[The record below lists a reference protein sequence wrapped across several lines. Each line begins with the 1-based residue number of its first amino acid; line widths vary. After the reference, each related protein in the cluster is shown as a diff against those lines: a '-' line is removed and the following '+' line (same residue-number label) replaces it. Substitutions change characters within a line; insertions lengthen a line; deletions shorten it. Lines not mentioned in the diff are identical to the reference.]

1 MLLPIAIEHNKAGRV
16 LNRRRTKLKPYKVS
30 RGSLEEQ
37 KLREDKRMETQR
49 ALLFILP
56 VVMIAVLA
64 VGIFFGY
71 KSYEKAAEQERKD
84 FEQSVA
90 TEPVEHD
97 PMLLSVV
104 SPAYPLDESYVPAL
118 VDCQGIKVSPELVDS
133 LNAMLDAAKTA
144 GHELMLNEG
153 YISFKEQKERYDA
166 AVKKY
171 RKSAKVSL
179 VKAESQV
186 KLTTPREGECEQQ
199 TGLIVKLDDNVKG
212 KFENG
217 EAYKWLCRHCVDY
230 GFILRYPYAENV
242 GGLGFSSQLFRYVG
256 VENAYNIRAY
266 NMSFDEYA
274 NYMAFQ

>member
-1 MLLPIAIEHNKAGRV
+1 MRDIFLL
-16 LNRRRTKLKPYKVS
+16 
-30 RGSLEEQ
+30 
-37 KLREDKRMETQR
+37 
-49 ALLFILP
+49 
-56 VVMIAVLA
+56 
-64 VGIFFGY
+64 
-71 KSYEKAAEQERKD
+71 
-84 FEQSVA
+84 
-90 TEPVEHD
+90 
-97 PMLLSVV
+97 
-104 SPAYPLDESYVPAL
+104 
-118 VDCQGIKVSPELVDS
+118 
-133 LNAMLDAAKTA
+133 
-144 GHELMLNEG
+144 
-153 YISFKEQKERYDA
+153 KERYDA

-186 KLTTPREGECEQQ
+186 KLTTPREGESEQQ

>member
-1 MLLPIAIEHNKAGRV
+1 M
-16 LNRRRTKLKPYKVS
+16 S

-64 VGIFFGY
+64 VGVFFGY

-104 SPAYPLDESYVPAL
+104 SPAYPLNESYVPAL

-153 YISFKEQKERYDA
+153 YISFEEQKE
-166 AVKKY
+166 
-171 RKSAKVSL
+171 
-179 VKAESQV
+179 
-186 KLTTPREGECEQQ
+186 P
-199 TGLIVKLDDNVKG
+199 
-212 KFENG
+212 
-217 EAYKWLCRHCVDY
+217 
-230 GFILRYPYAENV
+230 
-242 GGLGFSSQLFRYVG
+242 
-256 VENAYNIRAY
+256 
-266 NMSFDEYA
+266 
-274 NYMAFQ
+274 